1 MLMYTFTT
9 FCYCSCFM
17 NLSHSMV
24 SFSLS
29 LNSFSFINSSKA
41 GLLPMKSV
49 SLCLAGNFLCC
60 FPLLHFERVVL
71 LDIEFLVDSHSPSP
85 LAWRRMGKW
94 FLVPHCHLSDNFSFI
109 FPHIAVFFLPLTP
122 LYCDFCFLFSVILS
136 ILLLNLCDFNIHI
149 DNPSDTVHSF
159 CELSHNDFT
168 FHPTLA
174 KVLP

>member
-9 FCYCSCFM
+9 FCYCSFM

-24 SFSLS
+24 SFSFS

-71 LDIEFLVDSHSPSP
+71 LDIEFLVDSHSPFP
-85 LAWRRMGKW
+85 LVWRRMGKNDFLFLIATFQIIFLFHFSPYCCLLLTTDPFVLW
-94 FLVPHCHLSDNFSFI
+94 FL
-109 FPHIAVFFLPLTP
+109 FL
-122 LYCDFCFLFSVILS
+122 V
-136 ILLLNLCDFNIHI
+136 
-149 DNPSDTVHSF
+149 
-159 CELSHNDFT
+159 
-168 FHPTLA
+168 
-174 KVLP
+174 